1 MLSAIAAGVLAISTG
16 TSGCLDSDRGGSPT
30 APAAKSE
37 GADSSTANPARMTV
51 VIVRR
56 GTHSPTP
63 TRTLPPTAT
72 LSPTLTAAATLTP
85 EATFPPTETFTPMPT
100 KPSHTPTATRTR
112 TPTPAPSIAIS
123 LRGIPWQWDFFSV
136 PGQKD
141 GGAYATLH
149 RGQTYQ
155 LTVFNNAPSDT
166 NAHYFSGVAPLGI
179 SGGVLGPGDSFVVT
193 FTPSA
198 LGNFLFSCTD
208 ATCGVGHD
216 NMVGSISVVP

>member
-1 MLSAIAAGVLAISTG
+1 
-16 TSGCLDSDRGGSPT
+16 
-30 APAAKSE
+30 
-37 GADSSTANPARMTV
+37 MTV
-51 VIVRR
+51 IVIRR
-56 GTHSPTP
+56 GTHTATPTKSPTISWTSTQTWTSTRTWTP
-63 TRTLPPTAT
+63 TRTPTETAAPIQTATAT
-72 LSPTLTAAATLTP
+72 LPPSP
-85 EATFPPTETFTPMPT
+85 
-100 KPSHTPTATRTR
+100 TRTR
-112 TPTPAPSIAIS
+112 TQKPTSTRTPTSTPSIAIS

-136 PGQKD
+136 PGQND

-193 FTPSA
+193 FTPSS

-216 NMVGSISVVP
+216 NMVGSITVVP